1 MSAHGTSQRP
11 GRINENS
18 RPAKRWQK
26 GSENFPDK
34 GKKENGGEQLA
45 EGESQIANRQI
56 RETHRDSA
64 PRDAAFPGGSG
75 YRARDPRP

>member
-56 RETHRDSA
+56 RETHRNLT
-64 PRDAAFPGGSG
+64 PRDAAFSRGNGH
-75 YRARDPRP
+75 RARDPRS